1 MPEPADLIA
10 AIDAGDADGVTAL
23 LATDPE
29 LANARGADGVSALL
43 HARRVLGWRV
53 FE

>member
-23 LATDPE
+23 LAADPE
-29 LANARGADGVSALL
+29 LANARERTGSAPCSTPDTGST
-43 HARRVLGWRV
+43 AR
-53 FE
+53 